1 LTKVEIKSE
10 KQIYIKT
17 KERLEHGDS
26 TVNTK
31 VVKGIQGN
39 KIKKGE
45 NAVLG
50 R

>member
-26 TVNTK
+26 TGNTK

-39 KIKKGE
+39 KGG
-45 NAVLG
+45 NAVLSL
-50 R
+50 